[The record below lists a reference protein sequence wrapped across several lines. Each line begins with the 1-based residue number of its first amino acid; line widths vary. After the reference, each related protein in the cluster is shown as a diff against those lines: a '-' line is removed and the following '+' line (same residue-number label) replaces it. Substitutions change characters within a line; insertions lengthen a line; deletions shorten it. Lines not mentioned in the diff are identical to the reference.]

1 MLELLLRIMSCA
13 LILNNHVHS
22 INPAKTVASL
32 WKKKVHPSIHTV
44 IWDLGSGTQN
54 GLDLNFNLEG
64 ARSSVRILS
73 EWEQK
78 TFQGNLNWIT
88 KIFARKSR
96 HTCRKIHLI
105 HFYNSIFSE
114 WTILGTAQQDL
125 WTRWMQV
132 FIQLKNKN
140 KCENYIWQSF
150 ITSSCSSVGDNQE
163 AKINGSIGQA
173 SYLRHRLQKVARKT
187 FPTLKDMLKGSSMI
201 FVLEI

>member
-32 WKKKVHPSIHTV
+32 WKKKVHSSIHTV
-44 IWDLGSGTQN
+44 IWDLGYGTQN

-132 FIQLKNKN
+132 FIQLKNKK
-140 KCENYIWQSF
+140 KCEKLHLTIFYHIILFICRWQSRSKNQWKHW
-150 ITSSCSSVGDNQE
+150 TSFVPTPQTPEG
-163 AKINGSIGQA
+163 GQKNV
-173 SYLRHRLQKVARKT
+173 SNLERYVKRL
-187 FPTLKDMLKGSSMI
+187 
-201 FVLEI
+201 

>member
-1 MLELLLRIMSCA
+1 MDNFGDSAARLVNEV
-13 LILNNHVHS
+13 N
-22 INPAKTVASL
+22 ASFHTD
-32 WKKKVHPSIHTV
+32 KKK
-44 IWDLGSGTQN
+44 
-54 GLDLNFNLEG
+54 
-64 ARSSVRILS
+64 
-73 EWEQK
+73 
-78 TFQGNLNWIT
+78 
-88 KIFARKSR
+88 
-96 HTCRKIHLI
+96 
-105 HFYNSIFSE
+105 
-114 WTILGTAQQDL
+114 
-125 WTRWMQV
+125 V